1 LEEGVVFGHVGLVED
16 VRCEVIVY
24 QPLPWDWETKD
35 VEAVDVGEVLHLG
48 SGLGEGW
55 TLVFAVVGVFWTVV
69 ALY

>member
-1 LEEGVVFGHVGLVED
+1 
-16 VRCEVIVY
+16 
-24 QPLPWDWETKD
+24 
-35 VEAVDVGEVLHLG
+35 VLHLG